1 MKISFALVSVLAG
14 LVMASPVPEAAAA
27 VAAAVAPAPVVPAPI
42 TPNPGAGDVGTQA
55 FDSNCVSCVRR
66 TCGAAGIRCLNRL
79 NPVAIVSCLALTCAD
94 DVFKCCVF

>member
-14 LVMASPVPEAAAA
+14 LVMASPVPEAAAP
-27 VAAAVAPAPVVPAPI
+27 AAVAPAPAVPAPI
-42 TPNPGAGDVGTQA
+42 KPVPGGGEVGTQA
-55 FDSNCVSCVRR
+55 FDSNCVSCVSR

-79 NPVAIVSCLALTCAD
+79 NPILIVSCLALTCAD